1 MINLLTS
8 LFDYMRLSKD
18 TEGMISN
25 YQRLIDG
32 YLAGLDLGTLTKA
45 QNVVN
50 CGFETPIQ
58 DIGF

>member
-1 MINLLTS
+1 
-8 LFDYMRLSKD
+8 MRLSKD

-25 YQRLIDG
+25 YQRLLDG
-32 YLAGLDLGTLTKA
+32 YIAGLDLETLTKA
-45 QNVVN
+45 QNIVN